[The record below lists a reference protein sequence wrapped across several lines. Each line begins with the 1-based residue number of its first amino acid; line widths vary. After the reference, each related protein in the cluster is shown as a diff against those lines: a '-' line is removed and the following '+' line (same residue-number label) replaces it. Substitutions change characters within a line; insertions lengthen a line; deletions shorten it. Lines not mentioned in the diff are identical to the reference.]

1 MKFIQTINSSANKF
15 AKGMVGIFA
24 IKLMLFGGAFLIQS
38 CQTDEIENTQNMEP
52 ELLRNLR
59 LLTLD
64 EKVESLNKLN
74 NSLLEYVNFSKNIK
88 MVSES
93 SHVSLKES
101 SHVSL
106 KEKELISAAVGN
118 SKSIFDYLGVNEKE
132 FKNLI
137 NESGKNVSTDD
148 IYIAFGLALISIYNK
163 DNSLNASS
171 HSGSDDSLKYSR
183 KTLNYKIIQ
192 RESAID
198 CLMEATGVNALI
210 ALGDAAAALYIGEA
224 SAGWAVDA
232 AAAAAYRKAA
242 ISAAKKIILRAA
254 GGFGAIVMIV
264 QFTNCMM

>member
-1 MKFIQTINSSANKF
+1 MFVLYFISDF
-15 AKGMVGIFA
+15 FYV
-24 IKLMLFGGAFLIQS
+24 LLYHVFGYRKAMIL
-38 CQTDEIENTQNMEP
+38 
-52 ELLRNLR
+52 
-59 LLTLD
+59 
-64 EKVESLNKLN
+64 
-74 NSLLEYVNFSKNIK
+74 KNISYAFPEK
-88 MVSES
+88 ST
-93 SHVSLKES
+93 
-101 SHVSL
+101 

-148 IYIAFGLALISIYNK
+148 IYIAFGLALISSYNK

-171 HSGSDDSLKYSR
+171 HSGSDDSLKYFR
-183 KTLNYKIIQ
+183 ITNYKIIQ

-242 ISAAKKIILRAA
+242 ISAVKKIILRAS

-264 QFTNCMM
+264 QFTNCIM